1 MCSFQP
7 QLTWHC
13 THPHFNLRHHTLLES
28 YSILFYSLLLSG
40 CTVSDSSIALT
51 LICIFFGTNA
61 AAGSQTVI
69 SRWELRAEGANSYAN
84 LCYTR
89 NHEMLIRNN
98 KLSLRQRLSLFIV
111 SLQNWDF
118 LYFLHHSA
126 QMCSN
131 FENIFKKFPSKLE
144 SRWFD
149 CNRRKHFWQ
158 KRLRLVHEGDSLQG
172 VGVITPLL
180 TLEDQ
185 VEAYMWLLLFAWSPL
200 LRCVSPCS
208 ITSQH
213 PHYCRICKERKYF
226 VSVEKLL
233 LCHIVSGPAEHKHS
247 SHSLHNPGSSVDH

>member
-13 THPHFNLRHHTLLES
+13 THPHFNWRHHTLLES

-144 SRWFD
+144 TSRI
-149 CNRRKHFWQ
+149 R
-158 KRLRLVHEGDSLQG
+158 V
-172 VGVITPLL
+172 
-180 TLEDQ
+180 
-185 VEAYMWLLLFAWSPL
+185 Y
-200 LRCVSPCS
+200 
-208 ITSQH
+208 
-213 PHYCRICKERKYF
+213 
-226 VSVEKLL
+226 
-233 LCHIVSGPAEHKHS
+233 
-247 SHSLHNPGSSVDH
+247 NPGRLIATVGNTFDRSGSGWSMRVIPCRVWV